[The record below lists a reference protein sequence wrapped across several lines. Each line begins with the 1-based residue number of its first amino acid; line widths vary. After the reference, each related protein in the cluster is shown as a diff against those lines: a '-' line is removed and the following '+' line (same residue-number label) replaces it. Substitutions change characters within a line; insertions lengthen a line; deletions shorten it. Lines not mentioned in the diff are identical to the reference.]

1 MQNKNVCAILCSMD
15 PVEKLAISSRET
27 TFEAEGLPLTART
40 NGLTGGLRPASI
52 SRRFGDADKVHRVR
66 SDGHDF
72 HIHLAASGS
81 GRQLPL
87 LKAMLTSACERN
99 CKYCPFR
106 AGRDFRRVTFQPQE
120 LAHTFFAAH
129 RSGLVEGLFLS
140 TGIFAGGAN
149 TQNKLL
155 ETAEILRKKLSY
167 RGYLHLKIM
176 PGAERGQVLRA
187 MKLADRV
194 STNLEAPNASCLYK
208 IAPQKAF
215 EEELLSPLRWA
226 QEIRQTLPA
235 HLGWRGRWPTTTT
248 QFVVGPAGETDLELL
263 STVDSLYQ
271 QTGLQRAYF
280 ETFSPVEGTPM
291 ENHPPEDP
299 QRKVRLYQASF
310 LLRDY
315 GFNLEELPFMSTGNL
330 PKERDPKTAFADQ
343 VIRGNP
349 IEVNSA
355 DRRALMRVPGIG
367 PRGADQILKARRST
381 NIREL
386 GQLRR
391 FGILTERA
399 APYITLD
406 GSAPSRQLTLF

>member
-1 MQNKNVCAILCSMD
+1 MD

-27 TFEAEGLPLTART
+27 TFEADGLPLTTRPNNFA
-40 NGLTGGLRPASI
+40 GGLQPSVI
-52 SRRFGDADKVHRVR
+52 SRRFGDPDKVHRVR

-72 HIHLAASGS
+72 HIHLAASGG

-87 LKAMLTSACERN
+87 LKAMLTSACERDCN
-99 CKYCPFR
+99 YCPFR
-106 AGRDFRRVTFQPQE
+106 AGRDFRRITFRPEE
-120 LAHTFFAAH
+120 LAQTFFAAH

-155 ETAEILRKKLSY
+155 ETAEILRRKLSY

-176 PGAERGQVLRA
+176 PGAERGQVLSA
-187 MKLADRV
+187 MKLADRI
-194 STNLEAPNASCLYK
+194 STNLEAPNTSCLQK

-215 EEELLSPLRWA
+215 KEELVAPLQWA

-235 HLGWRGRWPTTTT
+235 HLGWRSHWPTSTT

-263 STVDSLYQ
+263 STVDNLHRQ
-271 QTGLQRAYF
+271 ADLQRAYF

-315 GFNLEELPFMSTGNL
+315 GFNLEELPFAPMGNL
-330 PKERDPKTAFADQ
+330 PKEIDPKVAYANQ

-349 IEVNSA
+349 VEINKA
-355 DRRALMRVPGIG
+355 DRNELIRVPGIG
-367 PRGADQILKARRST
+367 PRGADQILKARDISK
-381 NIREL
+381 IREL

-391 FGILTERA
+391 FGVLTKRA
-399 APYITLD
+399 APYITLN
-406 GSAPSRQLTLF
+406 GATPSKQLTLF

>member
-1 MQNKNVCAILCSMD
+1 MD

-27 TFEAEGLPLTART
+27 AFEADGLPLAARM
-40 NGLTGGLRPASI
+40 NSLAGGLKPSVI
-52 SRRFGDADKVHRVR
+52 SRRYGDPDKVHRVH

-72 HIHLAASGS
+72 HIHLAASGG

-99 CKYCPFR
+99 CNYCPFR
-106 AGRDFRRVTFQPQE
+106 AGRDFRRVTFQPEE
-120 LAHTFFAAH
+120 LAQTFFAAH

-149 TQNKLL
+149 TQNNLL
-155 ETAEILRKKLSY
+155 KTAEILRKKLNY

-176 PGAERGQVLRA
+176 PGAERGQVLQA
-187 MKLADRV
+187 MKLADRI
-194 STNLEAPNASCLYK
+194 STNLEAPNASCLQK
-208 IAPQKAF
+208 LAPQKAF
-215 EEELLSPLRWA
+215 EEELVTPLQWA
-226 QEIRQTLPA
+226 QDIRRTLPA
-235 HLGWRGRWPTTTT
+235 HLGWGGRWSSTTT

-263 STVDSLYQ
+263 STVDNLHH

-280 ETFSPVEGTPM
+280 EAFSPVEGTPM
-291 ENHPPEDP
+291 ENYPPEDP

-315 GFNLEELPFMSTGNL
+315 GFDLEELPFTPVGNL
-330 PKERDPKTAFADQ
+330 PKERDPKVAYADQ

-349 IEVNSA
+349 IEVNKA
-355 DRRALMRVPGIG
+355 DRSELMRVPGIG
-367 PRGADQILKARRST
+367 PRGADQILKARRSSS
-381 NIREL
+381 IREL

-399 APYITLD
+399 APYITLN
-406 GSAPSRQLTLF
+406 GSAPSKQLSLF

>member
-1 MQNKNVCAILCSMD
+1 MD

-27 TFEAEGLPLTART
+27 TFEADGLPLVARS
-40 NGLTGGLRPASI
+40 NSLTGGLKPSMI
-52 SRRFGDADKVHRVR
+52 SSRFGDPDKVHRVR

-72 HIHLAASGS
+72 HIHLAASGG
-81 GRQLPL
+81 GRKLPL

-99 CKYCPFR
+99 CNYCPFR
-106 AGRDFRRVTFQPQE
+106 AGRDFRRVTFQPEE
-120 LAHTFFAAH
+120 LAQTFFAAH
-129 RSGLVEGLFLS
+129 RSGLAEGLFLS
-140 TGIFAGGAN
+140 TGIFTGGIN

-155 ETAEILRKKLSY
+155 ETAEILRKKLHY
-167 RGYLHLKIM
+167 HGYLHLKIM

-187 MKLADRV
+187 MKLADRI

-208 IAPQKAF
+208 LAPQKAF
-215 EEELLSPLRWA
+215 QEELVSPLQWA
-226 QEIRQTLPA
+226 QEIRRTLPT
-235 HLGWRGRWPTTTT
+235 HLGWRGRWPSTTT

-263 STVDSLYQ
+263 STVDNLHH

-280 ETFSPVEGTPM
+280 ETFSPVKGTPM
-291 ENHPPEDP
+291 EGHPPEDP

-315 GFNLEELPFMSTGNL
+315 GFDLEELPFRLTGNL
-330 PKERDPKTAFADQ
+330 PKGRDPKVAYADQ

-349 IEVNSA
+349 VEVNRA
-355 DRRALMRVPGIG
+355 DRSELLRVPGIG
-367 PRGADQILKARRST
+367 PRGADQILKARRSS

-386 GQLRR
+386 GQLRH
-391 FGILTERA
+391 FGVLTERA

-406 GSAPSRQLTLF
+406 GTAPSTQLTLF

>member
-1 MQNKNVCAILCSMD
+1 MD

-27 TFEAEGLPLTART
+27 TFEADGLPLATRT
-40 NGLTGGLRPASI
+40 NSLTGGLKPSVIR
-52 SRRFGDADKVHRVR
+52 SRYGDPDKVHRVR

-72 HIHLAASGS
+72 HIHLVASGG

-99 CKYCPFR
+99 CNYCPFR
-106 AGRDFRRVTFQPQE
+106 AGRDFRRVTFQPEE
-120 LAHTFFAAH
+120 LAQTFYAAH
-129 RSGLVEGLFLS
+129 RSGLIEGLFLS

-155 ETAEILRKKLSY
+155 ETAEILRKKLGY

-187 MKLADRV
+187 MKLSDRI
-194 STNLEAPNASCLYK
+194 STNLEAPNSSCLHK
-208 IAPQKAF
+208 LAPQKAF
-215 EEELLSPLRWA
+215 QEELVSPLQWA
-226 QEIRQTLPA
+226 QEIRQNLPA

-263 STVDSLYQ
+263 STVDNLHH

-299 QRKVRLYQASF
+299 RRKVRLYQASF

-315 GFNLEELPFMSTGNL
+315 GFDLEELPFTPIGNL
-330 PKERDPKTAFADQ
+330 PKERDPKVAYADQ
-343 VIRGNP
+343 AIRENP
-349 IEVNSA
+349 VEVN
-355 DRRALMRVPGIG
+355 RAARSELLRVPGIG
-367 PRGADQILKARRST
+367 PRGADQILKARRSSS
-381 NIREL
+381 IREL

-391 FGILTERA
+391 FGVLTERA

-406 GSAPSRQLTLF
+406 GSAPSTQLTLF

>member
-1 MQNKNVCAILCSMD
+1 MD

-27 TFEAEGLPLTART
+27 AFEADGLPLAARM
-40 NGLTGGLRPASI
+40 NSLAGGLKPSVI
-52 SRRFGDADKVHRVR
+52 SRRYGDPDKVHRVH

-72 HIHLAASGS
+72 HIHLAASGG

-87 LKAMLTSACERN
+87 LKAMLTSACELN
-99 CKYCPFR
+99 CNYCPFR
-106 AGRDFRRVTFQPQE
+106 AGRDFHRVTFQPEE
-120 LAHTFFAAH
+120 LAQTFFAAH
-129 RSGLVEGLFLS
+129 RSGFVEGLFLS

-155 ETAEILRKKLSY
+155 KTAEILRKKLNY

-176 PGAERGQVLRA
+176 PGAERGQVLQA
-187 MKLADRV
+187 MKLADRI
-194 STNLEAPNASCLYK
+194 STNLEVPNASCLQK
-208 IAPQKAF
+208 LAPQKAF
-215 EEELLSPLRWA
+215 EEELVTPLQWA
-226 QEIRQTLPA
+226 QDIRRTLPA
-235 HLGWRGRWPTTTT
+235 HLGWSGRWPSTTT

-263 STVDSLYQ
+263 STVDNLNH

-291 ENHPPEDP
+291 ENYPPEDP

-315 GFNLEELPFMSTGNL
+315 GFDLEELPFTLVGNL
-330 PKERDPKTAFADQ
+330 PKERDPKVAYADQ

-349 IEVNSA
+349 IEVNKA
-355 DRRALMRVPGIG
+355 DRSELMRVPGIG
-367 PRGADQILKARRST
+367 PRGADQILKARRSSS
-381 NIREL
+381 IREL

-399 APYITLD
+399 APYITLN
-406 GSAPSRQLTLF
+406 GSAPSKQLSLF

>member
-1 MQNKNVCAILCSMD
+1 V
-15 PVEKLAISSRET
+15 
-27 TFEAEGLPLTART
+27 
-40 NGLTGGLRPASI
+40 I
-52 SRRFGDADKVHRVR
+52 SRRFGDPDKVHRVR

-72 HIHLAASGS
+72 HVHLAASGG

-99 CKYCPFR
+99 CNYCPFR
-106 AGRDFRRVTFQPQE
+106 AGRDFRRVTFRPEE
-120 LAHTFFAAH
+120 LAQTFFAAH

-155 ETAEILRKKLSY
+155 ETAEILRRKFSY

-176 PGAERGQVLRA
+176 PGAERGQVLSA
-187 MKLADRV
+187 MKLADRI
-194 STNLEAPNASCLYK
+194 STNLEAPNASCLQK
-208 IAPQKAF
+208 LAPQKAF
-215 EEELLSPLRWA
+215 KEELVAPLQWA

-235 HLGWRGRWPTTTT
+235 HLGWRGHWPTSTT

-263 STVDSLYQ
+263 STVDNLHRQ
-271 QTGLQRAYF
+271 AELQRAYF

-315 GFNLEELPFMSTGNL
+315 GFNLEELPFAPIGNL
-330 PKERDPKTAFADQ
+330 PKEIDPKVAYANQ

-349 IEVNSA
+349 VEINKA
-355 DRRALMRVPGIG
+355 DRNELIRVPGIG
-367 PRGADQILKARRST
+367 PRGADQILKARDISK
-381 NIREL
+381 IREL

-391 FGILTERA
+391 FGVLTKRA
-399 APYITLD
+399 APYITLN
-406 GSAPSRQLTLF
+406 GATPSKQLTLF

>member
-1 MQNKNVCAILCSMD
+1 MD

-27 TFEAEGLPLTART
+27 TFEAEGLPLAART
-40 NGLTGGLRPASI
+40 NNLSGGLQPSVI
-52 SRRFGDADKVHRVR
+52 SRRFGDPDKVHRVR

-72 HIHLAASGS
+72 HIHLAASGG

-99 CKYCPFR
+99 CNYCPFR
-106 AGRDFRRVTFQPQE
+106 AGRDFRRLTFQPEE
-120 LAHTFFAAH
+120 LAQTFFNAH
-129 RSGLVEGLFLS
+129 HSGLVEGLFLS

-149 TQNKLL
+149 TQNMLL

-167 RGYLHLKIM
+167 HGYLHLKIM

-187 MKLADRV
+187 MKLADRI
-194 STNLEAPNASCLYK
+194 STNLESPNASCLQK
-208 IAPQKAF
+208 LAPQKAF
-215 EEELLSPLRWA
+215 EEELVAPLQWA
-226 QEIRQTLPA
+226 QEIRRTMSA
-235 HLGWRGRWPTTTT
+235 HLGWRGRWPSSTT

-263 STVDSLYQ
+263 STVDNLHSQ
-271 QTGLQRAYF
+271 VNLQRAYF

-315 GFNLEELPFMSTGNL
+315 GFDLEELPFTPMGNL
-330 PKERDPKTAFADQ
+330 PKESDPKVVYADQ

-349 IEVNSA
+349 IEVNRA
-355 DRRALMRVPGIG
+355 DRRELMRVPGIG
-367 PRGADQILKARRST
+367 PRGADQILKARRSSK
-381 NIREL
+381 IREL

-391 FGILTERA
+391 FGVLTERA
-399 APYITLD
+399 APYITLN
-406 GSAPSRQLTLF
+406 GSTPCKQLALF

>member
-1 MQNKNVCAILCSMD
+1 MD
-15 PVEKLAISSRET
+15 PVEKLAISSRDT
-27 TFEAEGLPLTART
+27 AFEADGLPLVGHTNSRT
-40 NGLTGGLRPASI
+40 VGLRPSVI
-52 SRRFGDADKVHRVR
+52 SRRFGDPDKVHRVR
-66 SDGHDF
+66 SDGYDF
-72 HIHLAASGS
+72 HIHLAASGG

-99 CKYCPFR
+99 CNYCPFR
-106 AGRDFRRVTFQPQE
+106 AGRDFRRVTFQPEE
-120 LAHTFFAAH
+120 LAQTFLATH

-155 ETAEILRKKLSY
+155 ETAEILRNKLGF

-194 STNLEAPNASCLYK
+194 STNLEAPNASCLHK
-208 IAPQKAF
+208 LAPEKAF
-215 EEELLSPLRWA
+215 EEELVSPLLWA
-226 QEIRQTLPA
+226 QEIRKTLPA

-248 QFVVGPAGETDLELL
+248 QFVVGPAGETDQELL
-263 STVDSLYQ
+263 GTVDNLNR
-271 QTGLQRAYF
+271 QTDLQRAYF

-299 QRKVRLYQASF
+299 KRKVRLYQASF

-315 GFNLEELPFMSTGNL
+315 GFDLEELPFTSTGNL
-330 PKERDPKTAFADQ
+330 PKERDPKVAFADQ

-349 IEVNSA
+349 VEVNRA
-355 DRRALMRVPGIG
+355 DRCELMRVPGIG
-367 PRGADQILKARRST
+367 RRGADQILKARRSAS
-381 NIREL
+381 IRDL

-391 FGILTERA
+391 FGIIAERA

-406 GSAPSRQLTLF
+406 GCAPSRQLSLF

>member
-1 MQNKNVCAILCSMD
+1 MD

-27 TFEAEGLPLTART
+27 TFEADGLPQVGHT
-40 NGLTGGLRPASI
+40 NSRPGGLRPSVI
-52 SRRFGDADKVHRVR
+52 SRRYGDSDKVHRVR

-72 HIHLAASGS
+72 HIHLAASGG

-87 LKAMLTSACERN
+87 LKAMLTSACERD
-99 CKYCPFR
+99 CHYCPFR
-106 AGRDFRRVTFQPQE
+106 AGRDFRRVTFQPEE
-120 LAHTFFAAH
+120 LAQTFFAAH

-140 TGIFAGGAN
+140 TGIFASGAH

-155 ETAEILRKKLSY
+155 ETAEILRKKLGY
-167 RGYLHLKIM
+167 HGYLHLKIM
-176 PGAERGQVLRA
+176 PGAERGQVLQA

-194 STNLEAPNASCLYK
+194 STNLEAPNASCLHK
-208 IAPQKAF
+208 LAPQKAF
-215 EEELLSPLRWA
+215 EEELVSPLQWA
-226 QEIRQTLPA
+226 QEIRNTLPA
-235 HLGWRGRWPTTTT
+235 HLGWRGHWPSTST

-263 STVDSLYQ
+263 STVDSLNRQ
-271 QTGLQRAYF
+271 AGLQRAYF

-291 ENHPPEDP
+291 ENLPPEDP

-315 GFNLEELPFMSTGNL
+315 GFDVEELPFAASGNL
-330 PKERDPKTAFADQ
+330 PKERDPKVAYADQ
-343 VIRGNP
+343 VIRENP
-349 IEVNSA
+349 IEVNGA
-355 DRRALMRVPGIG
+355 DRHDLLRVPGIG
-367 PRGADQILKARRST
+367 PRGADQILMDRRSE

-406 GSAPSRQLTLF
+406 GHAPSKQLSLF